1 MAQQDHNEGGVEEL
15 SSSAAAGL
23 ASLVGIGCQSG
34 DVVMG
39 LSALRRVNGLAFVFA
54 DTDIAP
60 GTMAE
65 VSRQQKSGTR
75 VFRVSP
81 LSQMTAS
88 AGRTDVSIM
97 GVKSGS
103 LADGIRARLESRNES
118 STTQEQSM
126 KREHQGSASFTHL
139 LEGIGREELKIT
151 EIKITP
157 ISYKPADGSYVHEC
171 GPVVLTK
178 CDETVVEVFTDQG
191 LVGIA
196 PGATRLGNHDHLIG
210 RNPFDVELMALSP
223 GLDVACWD
231 LIGKAKGVPV
241 YKLLAT
247 DTDPSPKV
255 KAYASGGVNWTYY
268 DKGDGSAYGAEALI
282 EEALGYKE
290 MGFDTFKWRPG
301 TDWEEDGIT
310 PTVLGEICRQLRE
323 AVGPDFDLGL
333 EKKGYDTW
341 TLEECLEIA
350 PIIDELGFLF
360 FEQPMGDVGEAQ
372 FDDYLRL
379 KETMPRV
386 MLWGGEGLRSASE
399 MRPWLVQGIYD
410 ALQTDCHR
418 IGVTENW
425 YIGRVAGYYGRKMV
439 MHNWN
444 SGLGTM
450 CNAHYIAGVPSGHM
464 VEFFLYPNEFR
475 YGLFTE
481 PMRPHDGYIVLSDKP
496 GFGLELAPDFAE
508 RFPHI
513 PGTNTFANPRYP
525 HALERARVRS
535 QAVVER
541 YNK

>member
-1 MAQQDHNEGGVEEL
+1 MVQHDNERTIEEL
-15 SSSAAAGL
+15 SSTAAASL

-34 DVVMG
+34 DVAMG
-39 LSALRRVNGLAFVFA
+39 LSAVRRAGNGLAFIFA
-54 DTDIAP
+54 DAGIAP

-65 VSRQQKSGTR
+65 VSRLHQRGTR

-81 LSQMTAS
+81 LSQMTVS
-88 AGRTDVSIM
+88 AGRSDVSIM

-103 LADGIRARLESRNES
+103 LADGIRAKLESGNEPPP
-118 STTQEQSM
+118 TQEQLM
-126 KREHQGSASFTHL
+126 EREHQSKRGSFTHL
-139 LEGIGREELKIT
+139 LEGIGREELTIT

-157 ISYKPADGSYVHEC
+157 ISYKPTDGSYVHEC

-247 DTDPSPKV
+247 DTDPSPNV

-268 DKGDGSAYGAEALI
+268 DKGNGSAYGAEALI
-282 EEALGYKE
+282 EEALSYKE

-310 PTVLGEICRQLRE
+310 PTVLGEICGQLRE

-360 FEQPMGDVGEAQ
+360 FEQPMGDIGETQ

-379 KETMPRV
+379 KEMMPRV

-399 MRPWLVQGIYD
+399 VRPWLVQGIYD

-425 YIGRVAGYYGRKMV
+425 
-439 MHNWN
+439 
-444 SGLGTM
+444 
-450 CNAHYIAGVPSGHM
+450 
-464 VEFFLYPNEFR
+464 
-475 YGLFTE
+475 
-481 PMRPHDGYIVLSDKP
+481 
-496 GFGLELAPDFAE
+496 
-508 RFPHI
+508 
-513 PGTNTFANPRYP
+513 
-525 HALERARVRS
+525 
-535 QAVVER
+535 
-541 YNK
+541 